1 MSFRDRKSAGQQLA
15 SALASY
21 GSSKPVVFA
30 LPRGGVPVAAEIAAA
45 LSAPLGLMIVRK
57 LGVPRQPELA
67 MGAVVYGDPPI
78 VVRNESVLA
87 MAQVSPAE
95 FATVLENELAE
106 ARRRIDRYVGGR
118 PQPPIEGRTVI
129 LVDDG
134 IATGAS
140 MRAAVLAL
148 RKRGPKRI
156 VVAVPVAATS
166 TVDDMRAEVE
176 DIVCLESHGDLGA
189 IGLYYSDFTQVSD
202 LDVIEAMKRRDDA
215 AGR

>member
-1 MSFRDRKSAGQQLA
+1 MPFRDRKSAGQQLA
-15 SALASY
+15 SALAAY
-21 GSSKPVVFA
+21 RGSRPVILA
-30 LPRGGVPVAAEIAAA
+30 LPRGGVPVAAEIAAG
-45 LSAPLGLMIVRK
+45 LNAPLGLVVVRK

-87 MAQVSPAE
+87 MAQVSSAE
-95 FATVLENELAE
+95 FATVLERELAE
-106 ARRRIDRYVGGR
+106 ARRRIDRYMGDR
-118 PQPPIEGRTVI
+118 RQPPIEGRTVI

-148 RKRGPKRI
+148 RKLGPKSI

-166 TVDDMRAEVE
+166 TVDEMRAEVE
-176 DIVCLESHGDLGA
+176 DVVCLESHRDLGA
-189 IGLYYSDFTQVSD
+189 IGLYYSDFAQVSD
-202 LDVIEAMKRRDDA
+202 GEVIAAMNRKDDA
-215 AGR
+215 AGQ